1 MTPVWIRQSGK
12 ALENRGTSMKLAEN
26 TFRKRTVAL
35 KEKLGFD
42 DYFRYY
48 LATPQLNECDARRSL
63 YEKL

>member
-1 MTPVWIRQSGK
+1 
-12 ALENRGTSMKLAEN
+12 MKLAEN
-26 TFRKRTVAL
+26 TFRKRTEAL